1 MKILF
6 QAFILV
12 LFLLISTAV
21 AVEAQVKL
29 GSRNLGKTNQTIEL
43 DYEKPKTYEIGGIE
57 ITGVRFLSPE
67 ALIAY
72 SGLRVGDKIE
82 IPGLSISAAIKKLWE
97 QGILGDVQVNIT
109 KIETRPEGEFV
120 FLEFQLKEKP
130 RLSKFQIKGLKKSDA
145 DNVREKISL
154 IRGKSINDAM
164 IKATSNT
171 IKKHFLEKGY
181 YNTTVGIVQED
192 DTSLAN
198 SVLLKIQVN
207 KGRKVKI
214 ENLYVE
220 GNSDFD
226 DAAIKKRLK
235 DTKEKKVWRIFKAS
249 RFIRSKFESDKQ
261 KLIEF
266 YTKNGYRDISIVG
279 DSVWKN
285 DDKTLNVKLKI
296 EEGQKYYFGKINWAG
311 NYLYTSEYLNSILG
325 INKGDVYNMDLLQKK
340 LNYNPNGL
348 DISSLYMDD
357 GYLFFSVEPHEV
369 AVANDSIDIELRL
382 NEGAQAR
389 INNITISGNTK
400 TNDHVILREI
410 RTLPGQK
417 FSRSD
422 LIRTNRELA
431 TLGYFDPEKIGI
443 NPVPNPQDG
452 TVDIH
457 YSVEEKP
464 SDQIELSGGWGGFF
478 GFVGTLGLSFNNFSM
493 RKIGKLREWTPL
505 PSGDGQRFAIRFQ
518 ANGRQFQTYSISF
531 TEPWFGG
538 KRPNSFTV
546 GLNRSVQR
554 SLSARNEVLSRLS
567 INGMNI
573 SLGKR
578 LRWPDD
584 YFSLMTTFSV
594 QRYDLFN
601 YQLISGSTFG
611 KDPTYSNSVAFST
624 NFSRNSVNNPT
635 FPTTGSSLSLI
646 LNITPP
652 YSLFRK
658 SNVFATDNERFR
670 WVEFHKWNV
679 DASWFTPLAKNLVI
693 NTRAHFGAIGNYTK
707 SLGIGPFERFRLGGS
722 GLSGFNFLLGYD
734 IIALRGYNDGQV
746 GTPLGIEAGVLFNKF
761 VTELRYAISTN
772 PAATIYVHTFLEGG
786 NSWGSYQDYN
796 PFNIYRSGGAG
807 VRIFM
812 PAFGM
817 LGVDYGVAFD
827 GPKGMHNAF
836 QFTIGQQIR

>member
-1 MKILF
+1 MF
-6 QAFILV
+6 SFFGV
-12 LFLLISTAV
+12 F
-21 AVEAQVKL
+21 AQVKL
-29 GSRNLGKTNQTIEL
+29 GSRGGTQLPEEEVS
-43 DYEKPKTYEIGGIE
+43 YENPKTYEIGGIE
-57 ITGVRFLSPE
+57 VKGVKFLAPE

-72 SGLRVGDKIE
+72 SGLKVGDKIE
-82 IPGLSISAAIKKLWE
+82 IPGLGISGAIKKLWD
-97 QGILGDVQVNIT
+97 QGILGDIQVQIAKVE
-109 KIETRPEGEFV
+109 KRAEGEFI
-120 FLEFQLKEKP
+120 FLDFVLKEKP
-130 RLSKFQIKGLKKSDA
+130 RLSKFLIKGLKKGDSD
-145 DNVREKISL
+145 DIRGKIGL
-154 IRGKSINDAM
+154 IRGKAINDAI

-171 IKKHFLEKGY
+171 IRKHFLEKGY
-181 YNTTVGIVQED
+181 FNTTVNITQEE

-198 SVLLKIQVN
+198 SVLLQIVVD
-207 KGRKVKI
+207 KGKKVKI
-214 ENLYVE
+214 ENIEIVGNETVE
-220 GNSDFD
+220 NK
-226 DAAIKKRLK
+226 IVRKRLK
-235 DTKEKKVWRIFKAS
+235 ETKQKNFWRIFKAS
-249 RFIRSKFESDKQ
+249 RFVRSKFEADKQ
-261 KLIEF
+261 KLIE
-266 YTKNGYRDISIVG
+266 YYSKNGYRDINILG

-285 DDKTLNVKLKI
+285 PNGTISLKLRI
-296 EEGQKYYFGKINWAG
+296 EEGQKYYFGNIKWSG
-311 NYLYTSEYLNSILG
+311 NYLYTGEYLANILN
-325 INKGDVYNMDLLQKK
+325 ISKGDVYNMDLLQKK
-340 LNYNPNGL
+340 LNYNPSGL

-357 GYLFFSVEPHEV
+357 GYLFFSIDPNEV
-369 AVANDSIDIELRL
+369 AVNKDSIDIELRM

-389 INNITISGNTK
+389 INRITIQGNTK
-400 TNDHVILREI
+400 TNDHVILREV
-410 RTLPGQK
+410 RTLPGEK

-422 LIRTNRELA
+422 LIRTNQVLA
-431 TLGYFDPEKIGI
+431 SLGYFDPEKIGI

-478 GFVGTLGLSFNNFSM
+478 GFIGTLGLSFNNFSM
-493 RKIGKLREWTPL
+493 RKIGKLREWSPL
-505 PSGDGQRFAIRFQ
+505 PSGDGQRFSIRFQ
-518 ANGRQFQTYSISF
+518 ANGRQFQTYSMSF

-546 GLNRSVQR
+546 GINRSIQR
-554 SLSARNEVLSRLS
+554 TLSSTNDVISRLA
-567 INGMNI
+567 INGFNI

-584 YFSLMTTFSV
+584 YFSLMTTLNI

-601 YQLISGSTFG
+601 YTLITNSNFG
-611 KDPTYSNSVAFST
+611 KDQTYSNSIAFNT
-624 NFSRNSVNNPT
+624 TFSRNSLNNPT

-646 LNITPP
+646 VNVTPP
-652 YSLFRK
+652 YSLFRENNRF
-658 SNVFATDNERFR
+658 STDNERFR
-670 WVEFHKWNV
+670 WVEFHKWNL

-693 NTRAHFGAIGNYTK
+693 NTRAHFGFIGNYNK
-707 SLGIGPFERFRLGGS
+707 QLGIGPFERFRLGGS

-734 IIALRGYNDGQV
+734 IIALRGYNDGTV

-772 PAATIYVHTFLEGG
+772 PAATIFVHTFLEGG

-827 GPKGMHNAF
+827 GPKSIQNRF

>member
-1 MKILF
+1 MLNRILVAF
-6 QAFILV
+6 SFILIT
-12 LFLLISTAV
+12 ISASL
-21 AVEAQVKL
+21 AQVKL
-29 GSRNLGKTNQTIEL
+29 GSRGGTTVTEEEISFEN
-43 DYEKPKTYEIGGIE
+43 PKTYEIGGIE
-57 ITGVRFLSPE
+57 IKGVRFLAPE

-82 IPGLSISAAIKKLWE
+82 IPGIGIASAIKKLWE
-97 QGILGDVQVNIT
+97 QGILGDIQVQIAKVE
-109 KIETRPEGEFV
+109 KRPEGEFV
-120 FLEFQLKEKP
+120 FLDFVLKEKP
-130 RLSKFQIKGLKKSDA
+130 RLSKFMIKGLKKGDA
-145 DNVREKISL
+145 DDVREKIGL
-154 IRGKSINDAM
+154 IRGKAINDAM
-164 IKATSNT
+164 IKAASNT
-171 IKKHFLEKGY
+171 IKKHFLDKGFF
-181 YNTTVGIVQED
+181 NATVNIIQID

-198 SVLLKIQVN
+198 SVLLQIEVS
-207 KGRKVKI
+207 KGKKVKVASI
-214 ENLYVE
+214 EIA
-220 GNSDFD
+220 GNETVD
-226 DAAIKKRLK
+226 DNTVRKKLK
-235 DTKEKKVWRIFKAS
+235 ETKQKNFWRIFKAS
-249 RFIRSKFESDKQ
+249 RFVRSKFEGDKQ
-261 KLIEF
+261 KLIE
-266 YTKNGYRDISIVG
+266 YYSKNGYRDINILG

-285 DDKTLNVKLKI
+285 ADGTVSVKLNI
-296 EEGQKYYFGKINWAG
+296 EEGQKYYFGEIKFSG
-311 NYLYTSEYLNSILG
+311 NYLYSGEYLTNILN
-325 INKGDVYNMDLLQKK
+325 ISKGDVYNMELLQKK

-357 GYLFFSVEPHEV
+357 GYLFFSVDPHEV
-369 AVANDSIDIELRL
+369 AVNKDSIDIELRM

-389 INNITISGNTK
+389 INRITIQGNTK
-400 TNDHVILREI
+400 TNDHVILREV
-410 RTLPGQK
+410 RTLPGEK

-422 LIRTNRELA
+422 LIRTNQQLA
-431 TLGYFDPEKIGI
+431 SMGYFDPEKIGI

-464 SDQIELSGGWGGFF
+464 SDQIELSGGWGGYY
-478 GFVGTLGLSFNNFSM
+478 GFIGTLGLSFNNFSM
-493 RKIGKLREWTPL
+493 RKIGKLREWAPL
-505 PSGDGQRFAIRFQ
+505 PSGDGQRFSIRFQ
-518 ANGRQFQTYSISF
+518 ANGRQFQTYSMSF

-538 KRPNSFTV
+538 KRPNSFTI

-554 SLSARNEVLSRLS
+554 SLSATNEVLSRLA
-567 INGMNI
+567 INGFNV

-584 YFSLMTTFSV
+584 YFTLMTTLNV

-601 YQLISGSTFG
+601 YALITGSDFG
-611 KDPTYSNSVAFST
+611 KDQTYSNSVAFNT
-624 NFSRNSVNNPT
+624 TLSRNSLNNPT

-646 LNITPP
+646 VNVTPP
-652 YSLFRK
+652 YSLFR
-658 SNVFATDNERFR
+658 SNNRFSTDKERFK
-670 WVEFHKWNV
+670 WVEFHKWNL

-693 NTRAHFGAIGNYTK
+693 NTRAHFGFIGNYNK
-707 SLGIGPFERFRLGGS
+707 QLGIGPFERFRLGGS

-734 IIALRGYNDGQV
+734 IIALRGYNDGTV

-772 PAATIYVHTFLEGG
+772 PAATIFVHTFLEGG

-827 GPKGMHNAF
+827 GPGSMHNAF